1 MPDVIYLDN
10 ASTTK
15 PSKRVLDAMESYLT
29 EQYGNPNSLHLMG
42 RKAYEAVEEARE
54 KVAKAIGGESKYVVF
69 TSSGTEANN
78 MALIGM
84 ASYLKEMGKTN
95 IITTQVEHR
104 SVLECAEYLRTK
116 LGFGVTYLPGKQDK
130 TLIKDLKNAV
140 NKETGFVSIMY
151 TNNETGLVNP
161 ISDIASFLKHKGI
174 LFHSDMVQALG
185 FEEVNVRE
193 MQIPIASFSGH
204 KIHTPAGIGVLYNE
218 YIEEM
223 S

>member
-15 PSKRVLDAMESYLT
+15 PSKRVIEAMELYLT

-84 ASYLKEMGKTN
+84 A
-95 IITTQVEHR
+95 
-104 SVLECAEYLRTK
+104 
-116 LGFGVTYLPGKQDK
+116 
-130 TLIKDLKNAV
+130 
-140 NKETGFVSIMY
+140 
-151 TNNETGLVNP
+151 
-161 ISDIASFLKHKGI
+161 
-174 LFHSDMVQALG
+174 
-185 FEEVNVRE
+185 
-193 MQIPIASFSGH
+193 
-204 KIHTPAGIGVLYNE
+204 
-218 YIEEM
+218 
-223 S
+223 